1 MHKNRKML
9 AEYKSKHGTV
19 SRPPYELYMAFAD
32 MRNFT
37 QMLPPEKR
45 ESVTAAYDT
54 LKATVQGF
62 NIGVKVV
69 YRAPYYLIQLEDDN
83 APFHFGVS
91 LHFDE
96 APEGR
101 TDFWIEASADLNFM
115 MKAMLGGKIKE
126 GLDKIV
132 DGLVAVSEGRAP
144 EGVDPSLFKG
154 NFNF

>member
-1 MHKNRKML
+1 MIL
-9 AEYKSKHGTV
+9 
-19 SRPPYELYMAFAD
+19 
-32 MRNFT
+32 
-37 QMLPPEKR
+37 KR
-45 ESVTAAYDT
+45 
-54 LKATVQGF
+54 
-62 NIGVKVV
+62 
-69 YRAPYYLIQLEDDN
+69 QLEDDN

-144 EGVDPSLFKG
+144 EGVDPSMFKG

>member
-91 LHFDE
+91 LQ
-96 APEGR
+96 PGR
-101 TDFWIEASADLNFM
+101 EASW
-115 MKAMLGGKIKE
+115 
-126 GLDKIV
+126 
-132 DGLVAVSEGRAP
+132 S
-144 EGVDPSLFKG
+144 PSSTQEHHDDRQAA
-154 NFNF
+154 